1 MDRHEGI
8 KSLQDQKTEDRPVTS
23 DSAKQ
28 KQRPRE
34 STPEMAALAGPLW
47 FKENQ
52 VQICSGWI
60 VFHHSL
66 ASRMNSRAPVLK

>member
-8 KSLQDQKTEDRPVTS
+8 KSLQDQKTEHRPVTA

-34 STPEMAALAGPLW
+34 SPPEMAAFAGPLGL
-47 FKENQ
+47 KENH
-52 VQICSGWI
+52 VQI
-60 VFHHSL
+60 
-66 ASRMNSRAPVLK
+66 

>member
-1 MDRHEGI
+1 MDSHEGI
-8 KSLQDQKTEDRPVTS
+8 KSLQDQKTEHRPVTAAP
-23 DSAKQ
+23 AKQ
-28 KQRPRE
+28 KQRPRK

-47 FKENQ
+47 LKENQ
-52 VQICSGWI
+52 VQI

>member
-8 KSLQDQKTEDRPVTS
+8 KSVQDQKTEHRPVTA
-23 DSAKQ
+23 DSEKQ

-47 FKENQ
+47 LKENQ
-52 VQICSGWI
+52 VQWKGIKTF
-60 VFHHSL
+60 VF
-66 ASRMNSRAPVLK
+66 P

>member
-28 KQRPRE
+28 KQRPRK

-47 FKENQ
+47 LKENQ
-52 VQICSGWI
+52 AQI
-60 VFHHSL
+60 
-66 ASRMNSRAPVLK
+66 